1 MKPVQTRGP
10 TALGVLAVAT
20 LFSACGGG
28 SGDPA
33 LPVPDPPPDPPG
45 PCTIAARCGARIA
58 LASGAFLPHYA
69 TYPLDQGAAGAPTPV
84 VRAVLVVHGNLR
96 NADAYFERVVTAA
109 EQAGRLAETLIVAP
123 RFQTSDDAPRPDEP
137 YWTSPGWKRGHP
149 SAGGAAPP
157 ISSYQALDTLVAR
170 LANRTL
176 FPDLAKVVV
185 TGHSA
190 GGQVAHR
197 YAAGSPA
204 EDRHD
209 RLAFR
214 HVVANPSTYLY
225 PTPVREWAGE
235 HVVPDA
241 LACPEYDEWHYGL
254 QALNPYMT
262 LQTADSALARLLRRD
277 AVVLVGDQDTGSASL
292 DQSCGANYQGPN
304 RYQRGL
310 ALVRTLDHVFP
321 GSHRHRAVV
330 VPGVGHSST
339 GMYQSSQGRD
349 ALFGW

>member
-1 MKPVQTRGP
+1 M
-10 TALGVLAVAT
+10 
-20 LFSACGGG
+20 
-28 SGDPA
+28 
-33 LPVPDPPPDPPG
+33 
-45 PCTIAARCGARIA
+45 
-58 LASGAFLPHYA
+58 
-69 TYPLDQGAAGAPTPV
+69 
-84 VRAVLVVHGNLR
+84 VVHGNLR
-96 NADAYFERVVTAA
+96 NAHAYFERVVTAA

-310 ALVRTLDHVFP
+310 ALVRTLAHVFP